1 MNMNN
6 YQLYHTNILL
16 GGQMKW
22 DLILDLSNNDLV
34 VSDFHL
40 TPISN
45 NVPYNKYS
53 KDQLL
58 NYKHEEN
65 VSRFYKKISGHFYK
79 EMVDSK
85 LSSEW
90 PIIKDSDKF
99 QDTHDGQYE
108 MGCNRALYKVYEK
121 QFEFLCPVW
130 LEHLDGDLSF
140 EISILSKFG
149 GTPLITKVLK
159 LSKGNYST
167 PEGIYH
173 DKFTNYFNSYIY
185 NIGLDKGN

>member
-1 MNMNN
+1 MNN

-79 EMVDSK
+79 EM
-85 LSSEW
+85 
-90 PIIKDSDKF
+90 
-99 QDTHDGQYE
+99 
-108 MGCNRALYKVYEK
+108 
-121 QFEFLCPVW
+121 
-130 LEHLDGDLSF
+130 
-140 EISILSKFG
+140 
-149 GTPLITKVLK
+149 
-159 LSKGNYST
+159 
-167 PEGIYH
+167 
-173 DKFTNYFNSYIY
+173 
-185 NIGLDKGN
+185 IG